1 MTNLFKHITFWY
13 RPSSIDSI
21 LNFFFKRFLLGRCG
35 WEIEI
40 FLSDWFFRFKGRKNR
55 EFRGLFTLI
64 AIVIMLGRY
73 SWENLHME
81 RKRIS
86 VLFWSNHYYQW
97 WWLNKKK
104 KLYWHFD
111 TTISL
116 SQNSNNVVIYIVI
129 IIIIISSNDHII
141 PTKKEIGGYIKKK
154 NTIIHHKSASPS
166 TH

>member
-1 MTNLFKHITFWY
+1 MTNLFKHIILY
-13 RPSSIDSI
+13 NRPSSLYSI
-21 LNFFFKRFLLGRCG
+21 LNFFSKRFLLGRCG

-104 KLYWHFD
+104 LYWHFD

-129 IIIIISSNDHII
+129 IIISSNDHII
-141 PTKKEIGGYIKKK
+141 SEKKIGGYKKRK
-154 NTIIHHKSASPS
+154 IPLSIINQHPHP
-166 TH
+166 H

>member
-1 MTNLFKHITFWY
+1 MNEWPTCSNISFYITGHHHFIQYWIFFPNDSY
-13 RPSSIDSI
+13 LVAVVEKLKFSYQID
-21 LNFFFKRFLLGRCG
+21 FLLQGK
-35 WEIEI
+35 E
-40 FLSDWFFRFKGRKNR
+40 K
-55 EFRGLFTLI
+55 FRGLFTLI

-104 KLYWHFD
+104 LYWHFD

-129 IIIIISSNDHII
+129 IIISSNDHII
-141 PTKKEIGGYIKKK
+141 SEKKIGGYKKRK
-154 NTIIHHKSASPS
+154 IPLSIINQHPHP
-166 TH
+166 H